1 MSDYDAI
8 VIGAGQAG
16 PPLAV
21 RLAQAGQR
29 VALIERQLLGGT
41 CVNNGCI
48 PTKTLIASARAAFV
62 TRHSADWGV
71 RVQGSIEV
79 DMVAIK
85 ARKDAV
91 VRESRTSLED
101 WLGATERLDL
111 IYGEARFESAHSV
124 RVGDRALAAE
134 RFFIDCGGRPF
145 VPELP
150 GLHDIPYL
158 TNVEMMDL
166 EVLPEHLIILGG
178 SYIGL
183 EFGQM
188 YRRFGSRV
196 TIIELADRL
205 VPREDEDVSQ
215 ALLELMQAEGIEV
228 RLATQ
233 VNRVQRD
240 GAGVSLELED
250 HGRLRGSHLLVAI
263 GRVPN
268 SDTLGLESIG
278 VRLDPRG
285 HIEVDDWLRSS
296 LPHIWAL
303 GEINGHGAFTH
314 TAYNDFEIVAANLLD
329 QDDRKL
335 SDRIPIYGLFT
346 DPPLGRVG
354 LTERQARAG
363 GRPLLIGKREMSRV
377 GRARERGETRGF
389 IKIVADAES
398 KTLLGAAI
406 FGIEGDEAI
415 HCIADVMYANAPY
428 TVLQRAVHAH
438 PTVSE
443 LIPTVLGEMHS
454 AN

>member
-1 MSDYDAI
+1 MNDFDAI

-29 VALIERQLLGGT
+29 VALIERRVLGGT

-48 PTKTLIASARAAFV
+48 PTKTLIASARAAHV
-62 TRHSADWGV
+62 TRRAAEWGV
-71 RVQGSIEV
+71 RVQGSIAV
-79 DMVAIK
+79 DMAAVK

-91 VRESRTSLED
+91 VHESRTSLEQ
-101 WLGATERLDL
+101 WLGNTERLEL
-111 IYGEARFESAHSV
+111 IYGEARFEAAHAV
-124 RVGDRALAAE
+124 RVGARTLTAE
-134 RFFIDCGGRPF
+134 RFFVDCGARPF

-150 GLHDIPYL
+150 GLRDIPYL

-166 EVLPEHLIILGG
+166 ETLPEHLMILGG

-205 VPREDEDVSQ
+205 VPREDDDVSQ
-215 ALLELMQAEGIEV
+215 ALLELMQAEGIDV
-228 RLATQ
+228 RLASQ

-240 GAGVSLELED
+240 GSGVALELEH
-250 HGRLRGSHLLVAI
+250 HGSLRGSHLLVAI

-268 SDTLGLESIG
+268 SDTLGLEGIG

-296 LPHIWAL
+296 VPHIWAL
-303 GEINGHGAFTH
+303 GEINGRGAFTH

-329 QDDRKL
+329 NDDRKL
-335 SDRIPIYGLFT
+335 SDRIAIYGLFT

-354 LTERQARAG
+354 MTERQARAS
-363 GRPLLIGKREMSRV
+363 GRPLLIGKRDMSRV

-389 IKIVADAES
+389 IKIVVDAES
-398 KTLLGAAI
+398 KALLGAAI